1 MFLREDG
8 RGPLPAQF
16 SLRVAVLG
24 AFALVMFSIIFFRLW
39 YLEILSGD
47 KYLAEAQNQRVR
59 DFTIQAPRGKITDRH
74 GNVLVDNR
82 TALALQIHTEELPA
96 VAKKRHQ
103 EFKKLAGIT
112 DGLSPK
118 EIRRNIRVQ
127 TKEAPASPVTLE
139 RDVPYDL
146 IYYIREN
153 QEKYPGVSVDKVY
166 VRNYPQGD
174 LAAHILGYV
183 REASAEQLKEP
194 RFQSAKP
201 GDQVGQAGV
210 EDTYDGVLRGTN
222 GETRVTVDA
231 SGRPTGG
238 TLSERAPRAGNNLTL
253 TIDDRV
259 QQAGEAAIGNFSTPG
274 AFAVMNIHD
283 GEVLG
288 MGSSP
293 TYDPST
299 FAKPFLTQS
308 ETDAIF
314 GQPGSLIP
322 GPIID
327 RADTGAYPTGSTFK
341 PITALAA
348 LSTGTITPSTIYN
361 DTGSLQLSQDL
372 TVHNAGGAVNGAI
385 NLEDALKVSSDVFF
399 FNQGVQLQSESNEP
413 LQHWAETLGLGSPT
427 GIDVPGER
435 AGLVP
440 SPEWRNEGFKRDTDP
455 DSPGGSQVLLSE
467 GETFDRP
474 WTVGDNAN
482 LAVGQGDLQADPLQM
497 AVVYGALGNGGDV
510 LRPHVGLRVEDQA
523 GRVVQ
528 QIDPQPRRHVDI
540 KPEWQNVILS
550 GLHRAAQEAGGTSYQ
565 VFGNY
570 PVGVA
575 GKTGTAERI
584 GQEDQSWYVVLA
596 PYPDPQI
603 VCAVTIEQG
612 GFGVDS
618 AAPAARNILNAYF
631 DFKGKKAAQ
640 ATSSA
645 GTGATPIE

>member
-1 MFLREDG
+1 MFLRDDG

-96 VAKKRHQ
+96 VAKKRNK
-103 EFKKLAGIT
+103 EFRKLAGIT

-118 EIRRNIRVQ
+118 EIRRNIRDQ
-127 TKEAPASPVTLE
+127 TKDAPASPVTLE

-146 IYYIREN
+146 IYYVREN

-166 VRNYPQGD
+166 VRNYPEGD

-194 RFQSAKP
+194 RFQTAQP

-238 TLSERAPRAGNNLTL
+238 TLSEREPRAGNNLTL
-253 TIDDRV
+253 TVDDSI
-259 QQAGEAAIGNFSTPG
+259 QAAGEAAIGKFSTPG
-274 AFAVMNIHD
+274 AFAVMNVHNGD
-283 GEVLG
+283 VLA

-299 FAKPFLTQS
+299 FAKPTLTQA
-308 ETDAIF
+308 ETNAIF
-314 GQPGSLIP
+314 GEPNSLVP

-348 LSTGTITPSTIYN
+348 LATGTITPSTIYN
-361 DTGSLQLSQDL
+361 DTGSLQLGPGL
-372 TVHNAGGAVNGAI
+372 TVHNAGDAVNGPI
-385 NLEDALKVSSDVFF
+385 NLETALKVSSDVFF
-399 FNQGVQLQSESNEP
+399 FHLGAELDGDPNGP
-413 LQHWAETLGLGSPT
+413 LQNWAENLGLGSPT
-427 GIDVPGER
+427 GIDLPGER

-455 DSPGGSQVLLSE
+455 DSPGGSQVLLSK

-474 WTVGDNAN
+474 WSAGDNAN

-497 AVVYGALGNGGDV
+497 AVVYSTIANGGDV

-540 KPEWQNVILS
+540 NPEWQHVIMS
-550 GLHRAAQEAGGTSYQ
+550 GLHAAAQEAGGTSYGI
-565 VFGNY
+565 FGNY

-575 GKTGTAERI
+575 GKTGTAERN
-584 GQEDQSWYVVLA
+584 GQLDQSWYVVMA

-612 GFGVDS
+612 GFGADS
-618 AAPAARNILNAYF
+618 AAPAAREILNSYF
-631 DFKGKKAAQ
+631 NFKGKKADQ
-640 ATSSA
+640 ATTSA
-645 GTGATPIE
+645 TTTATPIE